1 MPLSFGEFPNGFAD
15 EIQQQGLVTA
25 TQKLN
30 RKQIRDLNKEAIANC
45 INELKK

>member
-1 MPLSFGEFPNGFAD
+1 MPLSFGEFSNGFAD
-15 EIQQQGLVTA
+15 EIERQGLVTA

>member
-1 MPLSFGEFPNGFAD
+1 VPLPSTLSERLAD